1 MGHLLVIDDDP
12 FTRACFLSLFA
23 KEEGTVATAETAADG
38 LRRFADQRPDAIVLD
53 IRLPDRSGLELFEQL
68 HELDPSVPVI
78 LITGRGTVE
87 TAIEAMRLGAYDY
100 IVKPLEAARLRE
112 LIESVFETS
121 RLMQVPA
128 KVADAELENEP
139 GFLLL
144 GKCLEMQQVYKAIGR
159 VASCN
164 LTVLILG
171 ESGTGKEL
179 VARALYHYSDRANRP
194 FLAINCAAIPETLL
208 ESELFG
214 HEKGAFTGADRKR
227 IGKFEQCNGG
237 TLFLD
242 EIGDMTPL
250 TQTKILRVLQDGQ
263 FERVGGN
270 ETIKADVR
278 VIAATNRDLGK
289 LIAQGR
295 FRQDL
300 YYRLNVYTIHLPPLR
315 ERLGDLPLLARHFVR
330 KFSCELGKDVE
341 GITREALELLQ
352 RYTWPGNVRE
362 LQSVLKQAILQA
374 TGPALVPACLP
385 PVLQAKP
392 NDRASTSPSEAP
404 DLLHHLTRFVEDRIH
419 AGSNKL
425 YYQVLTLVE
434 RHLFLQVLR
443 HTGGNQSRAAQ
454 MLKLSRK
461 TLRTKMNSFGIAV
474 EHQAT
479 LQEEE
484 EMPRLVPQLA

>member
-1 MGHLLVIDDDP
+1 MALLLVIDDDP
-12 FTRACFLSLFA
+12 FILECFRALFV
-23 KEEGTVATAETAADG
+23 KSEVAVVTAETAAEG
-38 LRRFADQRPDAIVLD
+38 LSLFTKKRPDVIMLD
-53 IRLPDRSGLELFEQL
+53 IGLPDQSGLEVLRQL
-68 HELDPSVPVI
+68 QDLNPKVPVI
-78 LITGRGTVE
+78 LMTGRGTTE

-100 IVKPLEAARLRE
+100 TVKPLNAEPLRQ
-112 LIESVFETS
+112 LIQGAFEMS

-128 KVADAELENEP
+128 EVADP
-139 GFLLL
+139 GSGSDTEDILL
-144 GKCLEMQQVYKAIGR
+144 GKSLEMQEVYKAIGR
-159 VASCN
+159 VASKN

-179 VARALYHYSDRANRP
+179 VARAIYHYSSRSNRP

-270 ETIKADVR
+270 ETIKTNVR
-278 VIAATNRDLGK
+278 VIAATNRDLGE
-289 LIAQGR
+289 LIDEGR

-315 ERLGDLPLLARHFVR
+315 ERLGDLTLLAQHFIR
-330 KFSCELGKDVE
+330 RFSGELGKEVE
-341 GITREALELLQ
+341 GITPQVLELLQ
-352 RYTWPGNVRE
+352 RYPWPGNVRE

-374 TGPALVPACLP
+374 TGPILVPACLP
-385 PVLQAKP
+385 HALQA
-392 NDRASTSPSEAP
+392 RAADTTATSPTEAP
-404 DLLHHLTRFVEDRIH
+404 DLLSQLTRFVEDRIQT
-419 AGSNKL
+419 GSTRL
-425 YYQVLTLVE
+425 HDQVLTLVE

-443 HTGGNQSRAAQ
+443 HTAGNQSEAARI
-454 MLKLSRK
+454 LKISRK
-461 TLRTKMNSFGIAV
+461 TLRTKLSSFGIAI
-474 EHQAT
+474 EHAPTVQR
-479 LQEEE
+479 EPEIE
-484 EMPRLVPQLA
+484 GVLV